1 MRTPTGPIKGS
12 GPRVVEPGP
21 QRFRVLLVDDEP
33 GILRALEREIAAFA
47 EVVTAQTVS
56 DALDLVG
63 SEVFDAIVAD
73 LRLPDRW
80 GDELLARAAAHA
92 PGTRRLLFT
101 ADDDPQRTVRELI
114 ERGVVQSW
122 YQKPY
127 TDKLLRDL
135 RELAAEV
142 AAASS
147 APPGPPGTPPRQP

>member
-1 MRTPTGPIKGS
+1 MTGP
-12 GPRVVEPGP
+12 RL
-21 QRFRVLLVDDEP
+21 RVLLVDDEP
-33 GILRALEREIAAFA
+33 GILRALERELKEFA
-47 EVVTAQTVS
+47 DVVTALTVS
-56 DALDLVG
+56 DALELIV
-63 SEVFDAIVAD
+63 SQAFDAIVAD

-127 TDKLLRDL
+127 TEKLLRDL
-135 RELAAEV
+135 RAMAAV
-142 AAASS
+142 
-147 APPGPPGTPPRQP
+147 PTGTPPEGTPR